1 MLEVPNILFDFS
13 GIRRGRKTAGTR
25 GALAECPGGGV
36 FRGGSRC
43 GLRDAWRFRMA
54 SRDTRRAW
62 KVSGRG
68 GFTLGT
74 REHVALSEGKAE
86 EGFEGDFEGGGFRRG
101 GFRQG
106 T

>member
-1 MLEVPNILFDFS
+1 M
-13 GIRRGRKTAGTR
+13 GKKKAAGTR
-25 GALAECPGGGV
+25 GAFAECPGGGSSGV
-36 FRGGSRC
+36 IRGAARRHPG
-43 GLRDAWRFRMA
+43 GLPAW
-54 SRDTRRAW
+54 DTRRAW